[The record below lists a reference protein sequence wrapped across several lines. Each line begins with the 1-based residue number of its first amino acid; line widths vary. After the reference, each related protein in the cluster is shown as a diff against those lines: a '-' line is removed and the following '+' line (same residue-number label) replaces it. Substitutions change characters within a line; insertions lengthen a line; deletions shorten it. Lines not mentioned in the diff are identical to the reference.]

1 MVVKLMILAE
11 VFNVQDFLSM
21 LEPLDMQGGSDNHQY
36 LIFASYGAKDHRNTE
51 ELKEMVVEL
60 IVLAEVFNVRDF
72 LPMLEIARWWK
83 NL

>member
-1 MVVKLMILAE
+1 MILAE

-21 LEPLDMQGGSDNHQY
+21 LESLDMQAGSDNHQC
-36 LIFASYGAKDHRNTE
+36 LIFASYGTKDHRNTE

-72 LPMLEIARWWK
+72 LPMLEIARW
-83 NL
+83 